1 MGSLRHQDPLI
12 NDALAVIR
20 LILLPGLAC
29 DAGMWQAQLAVMP
42 RHLAAH
48 VTDVHTRH
56 ATLQAMAASLL
67 AEHTGQLIL
76 CGASMGGMLAM
87 EVARQAPQ
95 RIRGLALLGTSGR
108 PEDAATRALR
118 EAAIVLFEQGRMAE
132 VLQAN
137 LSLAFDA
144 SRTADAKLHQTYLD
158 MIERAGAAQLVAQ
171 NRAVIARPDALAHV
185 GQLRCPVLVLCGE
198 GDQLIPADRSQE
210 LAAAI
215 PGAEQALLP
224 QCGHMLTMEQ
234 PEAVNAQLL
243 DWLGRIAPAG

>member
-1 MGSLRHQDPLI
+1 MTLPLP
-12 NDALAVIR
+12 ATAR

-29 DAGMWQAQLAVMP
+29 DAFLWQSQLAELP
-42 RHLAAH
+42 AH
-48 VTDVHTRH
+48 VVASETDVHTRC
-56 ATLQAMAASLL
+56 ATLETMAGTLL
-67 AEHTGQLIL
+67 AEQPGDLVL

-87 EVARQAPQ
+87 EVARQAPA
-95 RIRGLALLGTSGR
+95 RIRGLALLGTSAR

-118 EAAIVLFEQGRMAE
+118 EAANVLFEQGRMAE

-137 LSLAFDA
+137 LSFAFDVTRA
-144 SRTADAKLHQTYLD
+144 ADAALHEAYLA
-158 MIERAGAAQLVAQ
+158 MIHRAGAAQLVAQ
-171 NRAVIARPDALAHV
+171 NRAVIGRPDALAHI
-185 GQLRCPVLVLCGE
+185 GRLRCPVLVMCGE
-198 GDQLIPADRSQE
+198 NDQLTPVDRSRE

-215 PGAEQALLP
+215 PGAELALLP

>member
-1 MGSLRHQDPLI
+1 MP
-12 NDALAVIR
+12 R
-20 LILLPGLAC
+20 LIFLPGLAC
-29 DAGMWQAQLAVMP
+29 DAAMWQAQQ
-42 RHLAAH
+42 AALPAH
-48 VTDVHTRH
+48 WASSVTDVHSRH
-56 ATLQAMAASLL
+56 DTLEAMAGTLL
-67 AEHTGQLIL
+67 AEHAGELIL

-95 RIRGLALLGTSGR
+95 RVRGLALLGTSAR

-137 LSLAFDA
+137 LPLAFDA
-144 SRTADAKLHQTYLD
+144 SRAADTALQQAYLD
-158 MIERAGAAQLVAQ
+158 MIGRAGAAQLVSQ
-171 NRAVIARPDALAHV
+171 NRAVIARPDALAHI

-198 GDQLIPADRSQE
+198 SDQLAPPERSHE

-215 PGAEQALLP
+215 PGAELMLLP

-234 PEAVNAQLL
+234 PEAVNARLL
-243 DWLGRIAPAG
+243 DWLGRIAPAA